1 MSQTRFIYVA
11 CPWTPKGGGMFKV
24 ADYLLQSQLENCA
37 AGYAQ
42 LRALDTRGGGSAGM
56 SFVVL
61 IQAMFTLIKGKLSGE
76 LAGVHVNMAER
87 LSLFRKGVIIA
98 LCKALNIPVVLHL
111 HAAQLHHFYRRLP
124 NLLQGLTRW
133 FFSLANTCVVLGQS
147 SQRFV
152 IDELHVAPEKV
163 AIVINGVP
171 APELPKKHRSD
182 AKFNLLFLGNLS
194 ERKGVSDLLRA
205 LSNPVFDSQHLAV
218 TIAGGGDIAHYQ
230 QLAQQL
236 GIADLVDFT
245 GWADQAQ
252 AAELLSKANALIL
265 PSYDEGLPL
274 VILEAMAASVAV
286 ICTPVGEIPSVLT
299 DQLNACFVTPG
310 DSASITVTIQRLIND
325 PELRLKLQ
333 QNGRDV
339 YLREFCMARFF
350 ANIASIHQQHFGVC
364 AQASKS
370 LTSGL

>member
-24 ADYLLQSQLENCA
+24 ADYLLQSQSENCA
-37 AGYAQ
+37 SGYAQ

-56 SFVVL
+56 SLVVL
-61 IQAMFTLIKGKLSGE
+61 IQAMYKLIAGKLSGD

-87 LSLFRKGVIIA
+87 LSLFRKGAIIA
-98 LCKALNIPVVLHL
+98 LCKALKIPVVLHL
-111 HAAQLHHFYRRLP
+111 HAAQLHHFYRGLP
-124 NLLQGLTRW
+124 DPLQALTRW
-133 FFSLANTCVVLGQS
+133 FFSLASACVVLGES

-163 AIVINGVP
+163 VIVINGVP
-171 APELPKKHRSD
+171 APDLPKQHKTD

-205 LSNPVFDSQHLAV
+205 LSNPGFDPQQLEV
-218 TIAGGGDIAHYQ
+218 TIAGGGDIPHYQ
-230 QLAQQL
+230 QLVQQL
-236 GIADLVDFT
+236 GVSDLVDFT

-252 AAELLSKANALIL
+252 AAELLSRADALIL

-310 DSASITVTIQRLIND
+310 DSGSIAKTIQRLIND
-325 PELRLKLQ
+325 PKFRRKLQ
-333 QNGRDV
+333 QNGRDI
-339 YLREFCMARFF
+339 YLREFCMTRFF
-350 ANIASIHQQHFGVC
+350 ANIASIHQQCFGVC
-364 AQASKS
+364 AQASAA
-370 LTSGL
+370 LTSDL

>member
-1 MSQTRFIYVA
+1 MNQTPYIYVA

-24 ADYLLQSQLENCA
+24 ADYLLQSQSENCT

-42 LRALDTRGGGSAGM
+42 LRALDTRGGGSAGL
-56 SFVVL
+56 SLVVL
-61 IQAMFTLIKGKLSGE
+61 IKAISKLIAGKLSGD

-87 LSLFRKGVIIA
+87 LSLFRKGAIIA

-124 NLLQGLTRW
+124 NSLQALTRW
-133 FFSLANTCVVLGQS
+133 FFSLSTTCVVLGES

-152 IDELHVAPEKV
+152 IDELHVALEKV

-171 APELPKKHRSD
+171 APELSNKQRTNV
-182 AKFNLLFLGNLS
+182 KFNLLFLGNLS

-205 LSNPVFDSQHLAV
+205 LSNPGFDPQQLAL
-218 TIAGGGDIAHYQ
+218 TIAGGGDIEHYQ

-236 GIADLVDFT
+236 RVDNLVSFA
-245 GWADQAQ
+245 GWVDQAQ
-252 AAELLSKANALIL
+252 AAELLSKADALIL

-274 VILEAMAASVAV
+274 VILEAMAAGVAV

-299 DQLNACFVTPG
+299 DQFNACFVTPG
-310 DSASITVTIQRLIND
+310 DSVNIAAIIQRLMND
-325 PELRLKLQ
+325 PEFRLKLQ
-333 QNGRDV
+333 QNGRDI

-350 ANIASIHQQHFGVC
+350 ANIASIHLQHFGVC
-364 AQASKS
+364 AQASAS

>member
-1 MSQTRFIYVA
+1 MNQTPYIYVA

-24 ADYLLQSQLENCA
+24 ADYLLQSQSENCA
-37 AGYAQ
+37 VGYAQ

-56 SFVVL
+56 SLVVL
-61 IQAMFTLIKGKLSGE
+61 IKAMSKLIAGKLSGD

-87 LSLFRKGVIIA
+87 LSLFRKGAIIA

-124 NLLQGLTRW
+124 NPLQALIGW
-133 FFSLANTCVVLGQS
+133 FFSLSTTCIVLGES

-163 AIVINGVP
+163 RIVINGVP
-171 APELPKKHRSD
+171 APELPNKQRTNV
-182 AKFNLLFLGNLS
+182 KFNLLFLGNLS

-205 LSNPVFDSQHLAV
+205 LSNPGFDSQQLAL
-218 TIAGGGDIAHYQ
+218 TIAGGGDIEHYQ

-236 GIADLVDFT
+236 RVDNLVSFA
-245 GWADQAQ
+245 GWVDQAQ
-252 AAELLSKANALIL
+252 AAALLSKADALIL

-274 VILEAMAASVAV
+274 VILEAMASGVAV

-310 DSASITVTIQRLIND
+310 DSVNIAAIIQRLMSD
-325 PELRLKLQ
+325 PEFRLKLQ
-333 QNGRDV
+333 QNGRDI
-339 YLREFCMARFF
+339 YLREFCVARFF
-350 ANIASIHQQHFGVC
+350 ANIASIHLQHFGIC
-364 AQASKS
+364 AQASAS

>member
-24 ADYLLQSQLENCA
+24 ADYLLQSQSENCA
-37 AGYAQ
+37 SGNAQ

-56 SFVVL
+56 SLVVL
-61 IQAMFTLIKGKLSGE
+61 IQAMYKLIAGKLSGD

-87 LSLFRKGVIIA
+87 LSLFRKGAIIA

-124 NLLQGLTRW
+124 NPLQALTRW
-133 FFSLANTCVVLGQS
+133 FFSLATTCVVLGES

-171 APELPKKHRSD
+171 APELPKKHRTD

-205 LSNPVFDSQHLAV
+205 LSNPGFDPQQLAV
-218 TIAGGGDIAHYQ
+218 TIAGGGDIEHYQ

-236 GIADLVDFT
+236 RVADLVSFA
-245 GWADQAQ
+245 GWVDQAQ
-252 AAELLSKANALIL
+252 AAELLSKADALIL

-274 VILEAMAASVAV
+274 VILEAMAAGVAV

-299 DQLNACFVTPG
+299 DQLNAYFVKPG
-310 DSASITVTIQRLIND
+310 DSVSIAATIQRLINE
-325 PELRLKLQ
+325 PVFRLKLQ
-333 QNGRDV
+333 QNGRDI

-364 AQASKS
+364 AQASAS